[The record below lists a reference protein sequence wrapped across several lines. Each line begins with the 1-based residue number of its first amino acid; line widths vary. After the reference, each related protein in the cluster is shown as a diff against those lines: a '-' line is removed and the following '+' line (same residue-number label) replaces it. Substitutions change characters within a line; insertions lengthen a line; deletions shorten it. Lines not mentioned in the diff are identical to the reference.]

1 MIERERRIM
10 SLGRRDETV
19 ISKLDA
25 VCTRARL
32 CLRVVRVQ
40 LYITVYNV
48 TFHSHVRRSRRR
60 RHRKA
65 MAHAGVA
72 GVFVFRG
79 SLLSLFFVFYLRMVK
94 IRLFRFHHHRL
105 YFCDRFK
112 LPFFPKCTNNYFLA

>member
-40 LYITVYNV
+40 LYITVCNV
-48 TFHSHVRRSRRR
+48 TFHSHVIRSRRR

-79 SLLSLFFVFYLRMVK
+79 SPLSLSLLRFLFTNGENSIVSVPPPPIVFLRQ
-94 IRLFRFHHHRL
+94 I
-105 YFCDRFK
+105 
-112 LPFFPKCTNNYFLA
+112 